1 MLTMLIIVA
10 SVDLAILMNINMLL
24 KLLECVLRSVGQRV
38 KARMHVIRRQV
49 PVGHHAVRGQGI
61 VSRIAVER
69 IGKHLECLAE
79 SSSVVKDWQGFSLFY
94 GCGESVKRGGEM
106 S

>member
-1 MLTMLIIVA
+1 
-10 SVDLAILMNINMLL
+10 MNINVLL
-24 KLLECVLRSVGQRV
+24 KLLERVLRSVGKCV
-38 KARMHVIRRQV
+38 KARMHVIRGQV

-69 IGKHLECLAE
+69 IGKHLDGPAE
-79 SSSVVKDWQGFSLFY
+79 SSSLVVKDWQDFSLFY